1 MTSMKRFAIPLI
13 LLVIL
18 IIVISYY
25 LINKPSPSIKLSINN
40 DDKQNLI
47 VVVSPIKNAEIS
59 SPLVI
64 SGRARGVWFFEGSFP
79 VILLDSYRNTIAEG
93 HVSAQGEWTTAEFV
107 KFLGSLEFNN
117 YIKGQKGYL
126 VLKKDNASG
135 LPEFDDSL
143 EIPVTFK

>member
-1 MTSMKRFAIPLI
+1 M
-13 LLVIL
+13 
-18 IIVISYY
+18 
-25 LINKPSPSIKLSINN
+25 
-40 DDKQNLI
+40 I

-79 VILLDSYRNTIAEG
+79 ITLLDSYRNTIAEG
-93 HVSAQGEWTTAEFV
+93 HVSAQGEWTTTEFV

-126 VLKKDNASG
+126 VLKKDNPSG
-135 LPEFDDSL
+135 LSEFDDSL
-143 EIPVTFK
+143 EIPIMFK

>member
-1 MTSMKRFAIPLI
+1 MKRFAIPLI

-18 IIVISYY
+18 IVAISYY

-107 KFLGSLEFNN
+107 KFLGTLEFNN

-126 VLKKDNASG
+126 VLKKDNPSG

>member
-1 MTSMKRFAIPLI
+1 MKRFGIPLI
-13 LLVIL
+13 LLIVL
-18 IIVISYY
+18 IGGFSFYFFSR
-25 LINKPSPSIKLSINN
+25 PDSSIKLSINN
-40 DDKQNLI
+40 DDKQNMI

-79 VILLDSYRNTIAEG
+79 ITLLDSYRNTIAEG
-93 HVSAQGEWTTAEFV
+93 HVSAQGEWTTTEFV

-126 VLKKDNASG
+126 VLKKDNPSG
-135 LPEFDDSL
+135 LSEFDDSL
-143 EIPVTFK
+143 EIPIMFK

>member
-1 MTSMKRFAIPLI
+1 MKRFAIPLI

-18 IIVISYY
+18 IIAISYY

-126 VLKKDNASG
+126 VLKKDNPSG

>member
-1 MTSMKRFAIPLI
+1 MKRIYILIAI
-13 LLVIL
+13 LVIA
-18 IIVISYY
+18 IVSFSYY
-25 LINKPSPSIKLSINN
+25 FFTKSNNQIRLNINS

-47 VVVSPIKNAEIS
+47 SVVSPIKNAEIS

-64 SGRARGVWFFEGSFP
+64 SGRARGMWFFEGSFP
-79 VILLDSYRNTIAEG
+79 VVLLDSYRNVIAEG

-107 KFLGSLEFNN
+107 KFLGTLEFNN
-117 YIKGQKGYL
+117 YIKGQKGFL

-143 EIPVTFK
+143 EIPITFK

>member
-1 MTSMKRFAIPLI
+1 MKRFAIPLI

-18 IIVISYY
+18 IIAISYY
-25 LINKPSPSIKLSINN
+25 LLDKQSPSIKLSINN

-64 SGRARGVWFFEGSFP
+64 SGRARGMWFFEGSFP

-93 HVSAQGEWTTAEFV
+93 HASAQGEWTTAEFV
-107 KFLGSLEFNN
+107 KFLGTLEFNN